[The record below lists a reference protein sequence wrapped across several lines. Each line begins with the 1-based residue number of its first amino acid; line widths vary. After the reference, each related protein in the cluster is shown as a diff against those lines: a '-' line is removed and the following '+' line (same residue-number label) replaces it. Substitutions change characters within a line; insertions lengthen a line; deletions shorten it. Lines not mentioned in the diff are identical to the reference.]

1 MERSNAVIPYL
12 PNQVRRPIPEPGGGG
27 ADLHSQLEDL
37 LNAVWSSEEN
47 WRFDDRLDMA
57 LKLRRQEAA

>member
-1 MERSNAVIPYL
+1 MIPYV
-12 PNQVRRPIPEPGGGG
+12 PKQIRKPIPEPTGG
-27 ADLHSQLEDL
+27 AADLPSQLEEL
-37 LNAVWSSEEN
+37 LNAVWSAEEN